1 MSSVAERI
9 QRRMHDLRGQL
20 DDDVEEVVDSAKEFT
35 DWRTYVRRYPWA
47 CVGVAAA
54 IGYLVVPSRV
64 ELESPDVDTLL
75 ELAKQ
80 NKLVVEANPSPRKQ
94 EGLASTAFRF
104 MLHAAGRSALSYL
117 GQIVGELAARDSDAT
132 DERGIATHDQSPQ
145 ERTRPCA
152 PG

>member
-20 DDDVEEVVDSAKEFT
+20 DNDLEEVVDSAMEFT
-35 DWRTYVRRYPWA
+35 DWRTYVESYPWV

-75 ELAKQ
+75 QLSKQ
-80 NKLVVEANPSPRKQ
+80 NKLVVEANPSPRTQ
-94 EGLASTAFRF
+94 EGIASTALRF
-104 MLHAAGRSALSYL
+104 MLHAAGKSALSYL
-117 GQIVGELAARDSDAT
+117 GQKVGELVVQDSDAAG
-132 DERGIATHDQSPQ
+132 ER
-145 ERTRPCA
+145 E
-152 PG
+152 